1 MRFLKL
7 GQDMTFYSATPDR
20 VMVHFKIKD
29 MEAVEQFL
37 KDEDLIKFLNDPQ
50 TDDENSGCRLT
61 VSRHGEIVTFQRQ
74 FETYT
79 IKEEACADLLA
90 SLKTYVIPAGSDG
103 DTSSDASMQ
112 WCLLTDKIKKDV
124 PFSPSKI
131 PMKRHARGTALVARE
146 TGEESGITYVS
157 SMLCR

>member
-90 SLKTYVIPAGSDG
+90 SLKTYVIPAGQTVIPLATLVCSG
-103 DTSSDASMQ
+103 V
-112 WCLLTDKIKKDV
+112 CLLIKLK
-124 PFSPSKI
+124 K
-131 PMKRHARGTALVARE
+131 M
-146 TGEESGITYVS
+146 
-157 SMLCR
+157 CRSLPVKYQ